1 VQWNWLHYDRICLLM
16 DRSPLDLWM
25 LWVFTN
31 ILLTVFVSISGLYFV
46 NLNDIGVSLQHFT
59 HINYVTVF
67 EMFNISVSRF
77 DSCLT
82 TPWWLLF
89 FFGFAPFF
97 YLVFRASDTIFT
109 GTRAY
114 DSFWDLLGLWPF
126 LPTISSSIDT
136 IFILTTFVSS
146 A

>member
-1 VQWNWLHYDRICLLM
+1 M

-82 TPWWLLF
+82 TPW
-89 FFGFAPFF
+89 
-97 YLVFRASDTIFT
+97 
-109 GTRAY
+109 
-114 DSFWDLLGLWPF
+114 
-126 LPTISSSIDT
+126 
-136 IFILTTFVSS
+136 
-146 A
+146 